1 MKISKLLNIIMIIVI
16 ATLIML
22 ATPMKVQAKT
32 ADSIQA
38 KEILQLA
45 DDDLSITNI
54 FGQGDKFIK
63 DGEEKYNEDNPID
76 KNQMSN
82 TVSFLYGAFVG
93 IGAVIAIIVGL
104 VLGIKFMMA
113 ASADDKAKYKQQL
126 VIYAVGVIV
135 IFGAFGIWH
144 LLVTTLNI
152 TT

>member
-22 ATPMKVQAKT
+22 ATPMKVQAKE
-32 ADSIQA
+32 ANSIQP
-38 KEILQLA
+38 KEVLQLA
-45 DDDLSITNI
+45 DDSVKDI
-54 FGQGDKFIK
+54 FEKGDEFIRK
-63 DGEEKYNEDNPID
+63 GEEEYSNSNTINKDD
-76 KNQMSN
+76 MTN

-126 VIYAVGVIV
+126 VVYAVGVIV